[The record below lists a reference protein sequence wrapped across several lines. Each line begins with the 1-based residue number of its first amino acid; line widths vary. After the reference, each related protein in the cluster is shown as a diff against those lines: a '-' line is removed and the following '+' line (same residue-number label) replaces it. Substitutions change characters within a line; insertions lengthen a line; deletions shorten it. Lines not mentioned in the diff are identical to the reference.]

1 MNVDGK
7 ARTEMSVSKFSMSVE
22 LVFEVCDLQVV
33 KLSVSRLTVRS
44 PVTLAI

>member
-22 LVFEVCDLQVV
+22 LVFEVCGLQVV